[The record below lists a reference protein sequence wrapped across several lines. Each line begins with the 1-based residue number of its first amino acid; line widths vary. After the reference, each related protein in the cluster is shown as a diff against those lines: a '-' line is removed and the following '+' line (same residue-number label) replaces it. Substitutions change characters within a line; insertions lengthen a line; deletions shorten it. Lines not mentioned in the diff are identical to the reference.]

1 MENENPDQAEQ
12 SSDPI
17 DVSPEKD
24 SADSVQDHSGKVTEK
39 KTYEQIESE
48 LKKSLEKSDE
58 NWAQFLNA
66 KAEAENLKKRHIREQ
81 ENARKYALERFSQ
94 ELLQVKDSLELG
106 LTAAN
111 ADDAEV
117 SKLIEGSELTLKLL
131 TSVLEKFDIEEVNPK
146 DEKFNPDHHQAMS
159 MLDRDDLDANTVIQ
173 VIQKGYLLN
182 GRLLRPAM
190 VIVSKKPAVVELV
203 AEPENDEPN

>member
-1 MENENPDQAEQ
+1 
-12 SSDPI
+12 
-17 DVSPEKD
+17 VSRIILVKL
-24 SADSVQDHSGKVTEK
+24 QKK